1 VGLTHTIASSG
12 AFARWRLFAGSRSAL
27 FLVGIWAFTEAIAW
41 PIIPDFI
48 LLPLA
53 LAVPAKWLAFTV
65 VAVGGSV
72 SGGIVSY
79 LLGATALGPDLLDAV
94 PLVTDSMKDAAR
106 SALEGSGALG
116 LMSQPLSGIP
126 YKVFAYQSAPVG
138 VGIIEYIVMSALV
151 RGGRFLAVALIGAA
165 AGNLLHKV
173 WEHLWPWFC
182 LFYSLAFTVGL
193 MRVVSGWR

>member
-1 VGLTHTIASSG
+1 VGLTHTVASSG

-27 FLVGIWAFTEAIAW
+27 FLVGIWGFTEAIAW

-79 LLGATALGPDLLDAV
+79 LLGATALGRDLLDAA
-94 PLVTDSMKDAAR
+94 PLVTDSMTEAAR

-126 YKVFAYQSAPVG
+126 YKVFAYQSAPAGVG
-138 VGIIEYIVMSALV
+138 VIEYIVMSAAA
-151 RGGRFLAVALIGAA
+151 RGGRFLAVAIVGV
-165 AGNLLHKV
+165 AGGKLLRNV
-173 WEHLWPWFC
+173 WERLWPWFC
-182 LFYSLAFTVGL
+182 LLYSVAFAVGS